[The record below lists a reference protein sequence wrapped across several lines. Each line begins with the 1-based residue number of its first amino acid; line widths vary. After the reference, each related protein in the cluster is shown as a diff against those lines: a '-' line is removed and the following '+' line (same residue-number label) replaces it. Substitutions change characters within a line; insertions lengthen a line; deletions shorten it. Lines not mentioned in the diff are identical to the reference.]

1 MKNPYEVLGL
11 KKDATDQ
18 EIKLAF
24 KKLAKKYHPDLHPDD
39 KQAEARF
46 KNISAAH
53 EFLKDK
59 DRRRRFDAGE
69 IDASGAEKQQHYY
82 RDYAGPSGGSH
93 ASQDG
98 FASNEDLEEFLSR
111 AFGGMAGGMGAGMGG
126 MGGMG
131 GRRSGGRAGMKAQGQ
146 DVSYTLRVS
155 FLDAAKGGVN
165 TLQLPDGKTLK
176 VTIPEGAEDRQT
188 LRLKGQGGPGFGGG
202 PAGDAYIE
210 LHIEPDAHFV
220 RKDDNIH
227 LEVPVTLKEAV
238 LGAKIQIPTLTG
250 PVSLTVAKGAN
261 TGTKMRLKDR
271 GIRNRKTGQKGHLYV
286 TLKVV
291 LPDHEEPELA
301 EFLQNWTPR
310 TAQNPRKEM
319 LS

>member
-11 KKDATDQ
+11 KNKASDQ

-46 KNISAAH
+46 KDISAAH

-69 IDASGAEKQQHYY
+69 IDASGAEKHQQQYY
-82 RDYAGPSGGSH
+82 RDYAGGPSQSGFH
-93 ASQDG
+93 AGQDG
-98 FASNEDLEEFLSR
+98 FASNEDLEEFLAR
-111 AFGGMAGGMGAGMGG
+111 AFGGGMGGGG
-126 MGGMG
+126 MGGGGMG
-131 GRRSGGRAGMKAQGQ
+131 GSGRAGRKAPGQ
-146 DVSYTLRVS
+146 DVNYTLRVS
-155 FLDAAKGGVN
+155 FLDAARGGVN

-188 LRLKGQGGPGFGGG
+188 LRLKGQGMPGFGGG

-210 LHIEPDAHFV
+210 LHIQPDAHFV

-238 LGAKIQIPTLTG
+238 LGARIEVPTLTG
-250 PVSLTVAKGAN
+250 HVSLTIPKGSN
-261 TGTKMRLKDR
+261 TGAKLRLKDR

-291 LPDHEEPELA
+291 LPEGDEPELA
-301 EFLQNWTPR
+301 EFLESWTPR
-310 TAQNPRKEM
+310 HAKNPRKEM

>member
-11 KKDATDQ
+11 KKGASDQ

-46 KNISAAH
+46 KDISAAH

-69 IDASGAEKQQHYY
+69 IDASGAEQYQQQYY
-82 RDYAGPSGGSH
+82 RDHAGPRASGFH
-93 ASQDG
+93 AGQDG
-98 FASNEDLEEFLSR
+98 FASNEDLEEFLAR
-111 AFGGMAGGMGAGMGG
+111 AFGGMGGGMGSGMGG
-126 MGGMG
+126 
-131 GRRSGGRAGMKAQGQ
+131 GRGRGQAGMKAPGQ
-146 DVSYTLRVS
+146 DVNYTLRVS
-155 FLDAAKGGVN
+155 FLDAARGGVN

-188 LRLKGQGGPGFGGG
+188 LRLKGQGMPGYGGG

-238 LGAKIQIPTLTG
+238 LGAKIEVPTLTG
-250 PVSLTVAKGAN
+250 HVSLTVPKGSN
-261 TGTKMRLKDR
+261 SGTKLRLKDR
-271 GIRNRKTGQKGHLYV
+271 GIKNRKTGVRGHLYV
-286 TLKVV
+286 SLKVV
-291 LPDHEEPELA
+291 LPEGDEPELSA
-301 EFLQNWTPR
+301 FLEGWTPKH
-310 TAQNPRKEM
+310 AQNPRKEM